1 MTTEVFSACS
11 WLVGIFEE
19 QSSGRIVGAR
29 REFPDSESLCF
40 LEQGEVIKDASTYTA
55 WAVSHIGELLT
66 QCWTREEDQAARNWI
81 SFTCSACCV
90 CAMSRTS
97 LKSLIRKINLDDHY
111 SRVTWGASKIA
122 PVRLS
127 QTPKVLLLTR
137 PIRSIFPMRY
147 PNSLARSRIWW
158 KEYNICEMRVIFSCR
173 DYVCTLYLCC
183 RLSNANHCVSLHA
196 RTDSLTSSGRH
207 VV

>member
-29 REFPDSESLCF
+29 REFPDSETLCF

-111 SRVTWGASKIA
+111 SRVTWGASKIE
-122 PVRLS
+122 PDS
-127 QTPKVLLLTR
+127 ESTSSYSTYQ
-137 PIRSIFPMRY
+137 I
-147 PNSLARSRIWW
+147 N
-158 KEYNICEMRVIFSCR
+158 
-173 DYVCTLYLCC
+173 
-183 RLSNANHCVSLHA
+183 LSNEVSKLIGSIQNMMERVQHMRNA
-196 RTDSLTSSGRH
+196 SHLLMPWLCMYLVPVLPSQ
-207 VV
+207 